1 MSGMNSKPGQGSAR
15 SLIEATPQQ
24 RRNSLALWL
33 SRLEGPQTVGRGR
46 GFWVAFAAVVLA
58 AVIYPMFVDGWTVG
72 NTAYFLVWTFMAMG
86 LGVIWGYAGSLS
98 FGQTAFFG
106 LAGYAYG
113 VLTLNYGAAYGFT
126 LLALVL
132 AVGVAALFAVILGYF
147 MFYGRVQGVF
157 IGIVTLSVT
166 LVFQAF
172 MAQTAG
178 PEWAI
183 GAARLNGFNGM
194 SGMPP
199 LTIPWPGG
207 DVQLYADAA
216 LYYFLLGLILVV
228 YLGLRMLLNA
238 PFGNVLVA
246 IRENPERA
254 EMLGYDV
261 RRYQLL
267 GFVLGGAL
275 AGLSGVLYTAW
286 GQYITPSSMG
296 ITAAALPVIWVA
308 FGGRKDI
315 TATLIGTLV
324 MIFFYQ
330 WLTIYGSQYA
340 IVAMGAVLVL
350 TVLIAPEGIVLSVL
364 RWGTARL
371 TRAGG
376 RA

>member
-1 MSGMNSKPGQGSAR
+1 MNGTKLNSGPPGHPSLVDVAPLAR
-15 SLIEATPQQ
+15 QSGLK
-24 RRNSLALWL
+24 LWL
-33 SRLEGPQTVGRGR
+33 SRLEGPQTMGKGR
-46 GFWVAFAAVVLA
+46 GFWMGFWAVILA
-58 AVIYPMFVDGWTVG
+58 AAAYPMFVDGWTVG
-72 NTAYFLVWTFMAMG
+72 NTAYFLVWTFMALG
-86 LGVIWGYAGSLS
+86 LSVIWGYAGALS

-106 LAGYAYG
+106 LAGYTYG
-113 VLTLNYGAAYGFT
+113 VLTLNFGAAYGFT

-132 AVGVAALFAVILGYF
+132 SVGLAALLALVLGYF
-147 MFYGRVQGVF
+147 MFYGRVTGVF
-157 IGIVTLSVT
+157 IGIVTLAVT

-183 GAARLNGFNGM
+183 GTARLNGFNGM

-207 DVQLYADAA
+207 DILLYADVA
-216 LYYFLLGLILVV
+216 LYYVLLGLLVLV

-246 IRENPERA
+246 IRENPDRA
-254 EMLGYDV
+254 EMLGYEV

-267 GFVLGGAL
+267 AFILGGAL

-286 GQYITPSSMG
+286 GQYITPSSMS

-315 TATLIGTLV
+315 TATLIGTLIV
-324 MIFFYQ
+324 LAVYQ
-330 WLTIYGSQYA
+330 SLTIHGSQYA
-340 IVAMGAVLVL
+340 IVVMGALLVL
-350 TVLIAPEGIVLSVL
+350 TVLFAPEGIVLSL
-364 RWGTARL
+364 ARWLSR
-371 TRAGG
+371 RVFSAGG
-376 RA
+376 K

>member
-1 MSGMNSKPGQGSAR
+1 MSASKMNPQGDHR
-15 SLIEATPQQ
+15 SLVDVAPMARQ
-24 RRNSLALWL
+24 SGLSLWL
-33 SRLEGPQTVGRGR
+33 SRLEGPQTMGRGK
-46 GFWVAFAAVVLA
+46 GFWAAFGLAVLA
-58 AVIYPMFVDGWTVG
+58 AAAYPLFADGWTVG
-72 NTAYFLVWTFMAMG
+72 NTAYFLVWTFMALG
-86 LGVIWGYAGSLS
+86 LSVIWGYAGALS

-113 VLTLNYGAAYGFT
+113 VLTINFGAAYGFT
-126 LLALVL
+126 LVALVLSVGLAALLALV
-132 AVGVAALFAVILGYF
+132 LGYF
-147 MFYGRVQGVF
+147 MFYGRVTGVF
-157 IGIVTLSVT
+157 IGIVTLAVT

-183 GAARLNGFNGM
+183 GKARLNGFNGM

-207 DVQLYADAA
+207 DILLYADVA
-216 LYYFLLGLILVV
+216 LYYVLLGLLVLV

-246 IRENPERA
+246 IRENPDRA
-254 EMLGYDV
+254 EMLGYEV

-267 GFVLGGAL
+267 AFILGGGL

-286 GQYITPSSMG
+286 GQYITPSSMS

-315 TATLIGTLV
+315 TATLIGTLIV
-324 MIFFYQ
+324 IAVYQ
-330 WLTIYGSQYA
+330 SLTIHGSQYA
-340 IVAMGAVLVL
+340 IVVMGTLLVL
-350 TVLIAPEGIVLSVL
+350 TVLFAPEGIVLTVAKWLS
-364 RWGTARL
+364 RRL
-371 TRAGG
+371 TSAGG
-376 RA
+376 K